1 MTFKKYGRTNLTKIC
16 GEETI
21 DEWVGRGV
29 EGGEGL
35 DEGGHG
41 LTGRGVR
48 DQAVHLEDGRT
59 DWRAICMSCRH
70 MSTSIREIRKAQA
83 LHLIQQGV

>member
-1 MTFKKYGRTNLTKIC
+1 MQALAYKSGWHEMFEQCGVTFKKYERTNLTKIC

-35 DEGGHG
+35 DEGGH
-41 LTGRGVR
+41 RGGGGDKV
-48 DQAVHLEDGRT
+48 VHL
-59 DWRAICMSCRH
+59 
-70 MSTSIREIRKAQA
+70 
-83 LHLIQQGV
+83 QQNQVEQCTP

>member
-1 MTFKKYGRTNLTKIC
+1 MTFKKCERTNLTKIG

-35 DEGGHG
+35 DEGGH
-41 LTGRGVR
+41 RGGGG
-48 DQAVHLEDGRT
+48 DQVVHLQRQSSVSKMKNMNIT
-59 DWRAICMSCRH
+59 KIK
-70 MSTSIREIRKAQA
+70 STSIGIRA
-83 LHLIQQGV
+83 